1 MIFFYLHNHNI
12 YLAKVWDVNGSSINS
27 HGCRLTIHKINI
39 QFSPFAFMHAWQR
52 CLIEY
57 MSVLHND
64 FVEFIQI
71 LTNAAPI
78 DANIGWKP
86 VLHHKI
92 LLLLKII
99 YYTYVL
105 TAWQFSRLLNLGY
118 QKLKRYF
125 KTHLSTNLPILDEIL
140 VGNLLRIMKHPY
152 LKGWCCICCF
162 PCIRGAASS

>member
-1 MIFFYLHNHNI
+1 MSTY
-12 YLAKVWDVNGSSINS
+12 NS
-27 HGCRLTIHKINI
+27 QNQYSVFTICIDACLTRGPHWIHECAS
-39 QFSPFAFMHAWQR
+39 QWFCGM
-52 CLIEY
+52 
-57 MSVLHND
+57 
-64 FVEFIQI
+64 FIQI

-105 TAWQFSRLLNLGY
+105 TAWPFSRLLNLGY